1 MSKEKFTSEQLTC
14 IIKNVCTRHGFDR
27 LGFKVFDGRFVVSF
41 PSETAIGSDLI
52 LELSRTLG
60 LSLQV
65 SVGWHRINLSF
76 PL

>member
-27 LGFKVFDGRFVVSF
+27 LGIQVFDGRLVVSF
-41 PSETAIGSDLI
+41 PSETAICSDLI

-60 LSLQV
+60 LLFQV

>member
-27 LGFKVFDGRFVVSF
+27 LGFQNFYGRLVVSF
-41 PSETAIGSDLI
+41 PSEASIGSDLI
-52 LELSRTLG
+52 LELTRTLG
-60 LSLQV
+60 LPLQV
-65 SVGWHRINLSF
+65 SVGWHRINLSI

>member
-14 IIKNVCTRHGFDR
+14 IIKNVCTRHGFER
-27 LGFKVFDGRFVVSF
+27 LGFKVFDGSLVVSF
-41 PSETAIGSDLI
+41 PSETAVGSDLI
-52 LELSRTLG
+52 IELSRTLG

-65 SVGWHRINLSF
+65 SVGWHRINLSV

>member
-27 LGFKVFDGRFVVSF
+27 LGFQVFDGRFVVSF

-52 LELSRTLG
+52 LELTRTLG

-65 SVGWHRINLSF
+65 SVGWHRINLVI

>member
-1 MSKEKFTSEQLTC
+1 MSKEKFTVEQLTC

-27 LGFKVFDGRFVVSF
+27 LGFQVFDGRFVVSF

-52 LELSRTLG
+52 LELTRTLG